1 LQGQIATEGGGE
13 MKRISALVFL
23 LVISASAAS
32 GRSLPTVEPDKV
44 GLSPERLQRIG
55 EVFQQEI
62 EQGKLPGAI
71 VLIARKGEVAYFES
85 FGVRDPESAAPM
97 PKDAIFRIYSMT
109 KPLVS
114 VAAMIL
120 MEEGRLQL
128 ADPVSKFLPEF
139 AELQVSVPSADAYGK
154 VTYGFVPAERPITVQ
169 DLLRHTAGLAYGEL
183 TANAA
188 VQEAYAGIGVY
199 KPDGLPF
206 EARDVA
212 PAEQIVGLAKAPL
225 VHQPGT
231 VWEYSLASDVL
242 GRVVEK
248 ACGMRLG
255 DFLEQRLFTPLGMVD
270 TGFSVAEADMAR
282 LAEPLAT
289 DPATGGANRL
299 IDVSAPPV
307 NDSGGAGAVSTAG
320 DYALFAQMLLNG
332 GELNGARILSPTTV
346 RLMASDHLGSRIE
359 APVTPGELLLGTPG
373 YTFGLGFA
381 VREAPGIA
389 AIPGSEGE
397 FMWAGY
403 GGTFFWIDPEQELV
417 GVLMTQAP
425 GPSRAYYRRH
435 VKQLVYQAIVE

>member
-1 LQGQIATEGGGE
+1 

-23 LVISASAAS
+23 FVILASAAW

-62 EQGKLPGAI
+62 DQGKLPGAI
-71 VLIARKGEVAYFES
+71 VLIARRGEVAYFES
-85 FGVRDPESAAPM
+85 FGARDPVSAAPM

-139 AELQVSVPSADAYGK
+139 AELQVSVPSTDAYGK
-154 VTYGFVPAERPITVQ
+154 VTYGLVPAERPITVQ

-212 PAEQIVGLAKAPL
+212 PAEEIVGLAKAPL

-248 ACGMRLG
+248 ASGMRLG
-255 DFLEQRLFTPLGMVD
+255 DFLEERLFTPLGMVD
-270 TGFSVAEADMAR
+270 TGFAVPEADMAR

-289 DPATGGANRL
+289 DPATGGPNRL
-299 IDVSAPPV
+299 IDVSAPPA
-307 NDSGGAGAVSTAG
+307 NDSGGAGAVSTAS

-332 GELNGARILSPTTV
+332 GELNGAQILSPTTV
-346 RLMASDHLGSRIE
+346 RLMASEHLGSRIE

-381 VREAPGIA
+381 VREEPGIA
-389 AIPGSEGE
+389 AIPGSQGE

-435 VKQLVYQAIVE
+435 IKQLVYQAIVD

>member
-1 LQGQIATEGGGE
+1 

-23 LVISASAAS
+23 VVISASAAW

-44 GLSPERLQRIG
+44 GLSSERLQRIG

-62 EQGKLPGAI
+62 DQDKLPGAI

-139 AELQVSVPSADAYGK
+139 AELQVSMPSTDAYGK
-154 VTYGFVPAERPITVQ
+154 VTYGLVPAERPITVQ

-188 VQEAYAGIGVY
+188 VQEAYAAIGVY

-212 PAEQIVGLAKAPL
+212 PAEEIVGLAKAPL

-248 ACGMRLG
+248 ASGMRLG
-255 DFLEQRLFTPLGMVD
+255 DFLDQRLFTPLGMVD
-270 TGFSVAEADMAR
+270 TGFSVPAADMAR

-289 DPATGGANRL
+289 DPATGAPNRM
-299 IDVSAPPV
+299 IDVSAPPA
-307 NDSGGAGAVSTAG
+307 NDSGGAGAVSTAS

-381 VREAPGIA
+381 VREEPGIA
-389 AIPGSEGE
+389 AIPGSQGE

-435 VKQLVYQAIVE
+435 IKQLVYQAIVD

>member
-1 LQGQIATEGGGE
+1 
-13 MKRISALVFL
+13 MKRVSALVCVFVL
-23 LVISASAAS
+23 MASVAW
-32 GRSLPTVEPDKV
+32 GRSLPTVEPEKV
-44 GLSPERLQRIG
+44 GLSSERLQRIG
-55 EVFQQEI
+55 RVFQQEI
-62 EQGKLPGAI
+62 DQGRLPGAI

-85 FGVRDPESAAPM
+85 FGLRDPASEAPM

-139 AELQVSVPSADAYGK
+139 AELQVSVPQTDAFGSVAY
-154 VTYGFVPAERPITVQ
+154 TRVPAERQVTVQ
-169 DLLRHTAGLAYGEL
+169 DLLRHTAGLAYGEI
-183 TANAA
+183 TGNTEVKEVYAA
-188 VQEAYAGIGVY
+188 IGVY

-212 PAEQIVGLAKAPL
+212 PAEEIVGLAKAPL
-225 VHQPGT
+225 IHQPGT
-231 VWEYSLASDVL
+231 VWEYSLATDVL

-248 ACGMRLG
+248 ASGMRLG
-255 DFLEQRLFTPLGMVD
+255 DFLEQRLFGPLGMVD
-270 TGFSVAEADMAR
+270 TGFSVPEADMAR

-289 DPATGGANRL
+289 DPATGNPNEL
-299 IDVSAPPV
+299 IDVSTQPA
-307 NDSGGAGAVSTAG
+307 NDSGGAGAVSTAS
-320 DYALFAQMLLNG
+320 DYSLFAQMLLSG
-332 GELNGARILSPTTV
+332 GQLDGARILSPTTV
-346 RLMASDHLGSRIE
+346 RLMASDHLGSRIA
-359 APVTPGELLLGTPG
+359 APATPGELLLGTPG

-381 VREAPGIA
+381 VREEPGIA

-403 GGTFFWIDPEQELV
+403 AGTYFWIDPKEELV

>member
-1 LQGQIATEGGGE
+1 
-13 MKRISALVFL
+13 MKRITALVF
-23 LVISASAAS
+23 VFVFSASAAW
-32 GRSLPTVEPDKV
+32 GRSLPAVEPDKV

-55 EVFQQEI
+55 EIFQQEI
-62 EQGKLPGAI
+62 EEGKLPGAI

-85 FGVRDPESAAPM
+85 FGVRDPESTAPM
-97 PKDAIFRIYSMT
+97 PKDAVFRIYSMT

-154 VTYGFVPAERPITVQ
+154 VTYGLVPAERSITIQ

-188 VQEAYAGIGVY
+188 VKEAYAGIGVY

-212 PAEQIVGLAKAPL
+212 PAEEIVGLAKAPL
-225 VHQPGT
+225 IHQPGT

-248 ACGMRLG
+248 ASGMRLG

-270 TGFSVAEADMAR
+270 TGFSVPDADMAR
-282 LAEPLAT
+282 LAERLAT
-289 DPATGGANRL
+289 DPATGGPNRL
-299 IDVSAPPV
+299 IDVSAPPA
-307 NDSGGAGAVSTAG
+307 NDSGGAGAVSTAS

-346 RLMASDHLGSRIE
+346 RLMASDHLSSRIE

-381 VREAPGIA
+381 VREGPGVA

-425 GPSRAYYRRH
+425 GPGRAYYRRH
-435 VKQLVYQAIVE
+435 IKQLVYQAIVD

>member
-1 LQGQIATEGGGE
+1 

-23 LVISASAAS
+23 FIISASAAW
-32 GRSLPTVEPDKV
+32 GGSLPTVEPDKV

-62 EQGKLPGAI
+62 DQGKLPGAI
-71 VLIARKGEVAYFES
+71 VLIARKGEVAYLES

-120 MEEGRLQL
+120 VEDGRLQL
-128 ADPVSKFLPEF
+128 ADPVSKFLPEL

-154 VTYGFVPAERPITVQ
+154 VTYGLVPAERPITVQ

-212 PAEQIVGLAKAPL
+212 PAEEIVGLAKAPL
-225 VHQPGT
+225 IHQPGT

-248 ACGMRLG
+248 ASGLRLG

-270 TGFSVAEADMAR
+270 TGFSVPEADMAR

-289 DPATGGANRL
+289 DPATGGPNRL
-299 IDVSAPPV
+299 IDVSAPPA
-307 NDSGGAGAVSTAG
+307 NDSGGAGAVSTAS

-381 VREAPGIA
+381 VREEPGIA

-425 GPSRAYYRRH
+425 GPSRAYYRRQI
-435 VKQLVYQAIVE
+435 KQLVYQAIVQ

>member
-1 LQGQIATEGGGE
+1 
-13 MKRISALVFL
+13 MKRVSALVCVFVL
-23 LVISASAAS
+23 MASVAW
-32 GRSLPTVEPDKV
+32 GRSLPTVEPEKV
-44 GLSPERLQRIG
+44 GLSSERLQRIG
-55 EVFQQEI
+55 RVFQQEI
-62 EQGKLPGAI
+62 DQGRLPGAI

-85 FGVRDPESAAPM
+85 FGLRDPASEAPM

-139 AELQVSVPSADAYGK
+139 AELQVSVPQTDAFGAVAY
-154 VTYGFVPAERPITVQ
+154 TRVPAERQVTVQ
-169 DLLRHTAGLAYGEL
+169 DLLRHTAGLAYGEITGNTEVKEVY
-183 TANAA
+183 TA
-188 VQEAYAGIGVY
+188 IGVY

-212 PAEQIVGLAKAPL
+212 PAEEIVGLAKAPL
-225 VHQPGT
+225 IHQPGT
-231 VWEYSLASDVL
+231 VWEYSLATDVL

-248 ACGMRLG
+248 ASGMRLG
-255 DFLEQRLFTPLGMVD
+255 DFLEQRLFGPLGMVD
-270 TGFSVAEADMAR
+270 TGFSVPEADMAR

-289 DPATGGANRL
+289 DPATGNSNEL
-299 IDVSAPPV
+299 IDVSTQPA
-307 NDSGGAGAVSTAG
+307 NDSGGAGAVSTAS
-320 DYALFAQMLLNG
+320 DYSLFAQMLLSG
-332 GELNGARILSPTTV
+332 GQLDGARILSPTTV
-346 RLMASDHLGSRIE
+346 RLMASDHLGSRIA
-359 APVTPGELLLGTPG
+359 APATPGELLLGTPG

-381 VREAPGIA
+381 VREEPGIA

-403 GGTFFWIDPEQELV
+403 AGTYFWIDPKEELV

>member
-1 LQGQIATEGGGE
+1 LQGQIATEGGGK
-13 MKRISALVFL
+13 MKRIGALVFL

-199 KPDGLPF
+199 QPDGLPF

-248 ACGMRLG
+248 ASGMRLG

-282 LAEPLAT
+282 LAEPLAM
-289 DPATGGANRL
+289 DPATGGPNRL
-299 IDVSAPPV
+299 IDVSAPPA
-307 NDSGGAGAVSTAG
+307 NDSGGAGAVSTAS
-320 DYALFAQMLLNG
+320 DYALFAQMLLGG

-435 VKQLVYQAIVE
+435 IKQLVYQAIVE

>member
-1 LQGQIATEGGGE
+1 

-23 LVISASAAS
+23 FVIFASAAWA
-32 GRSLPTVEPDKV
+32 RSLPTVEPDKV

-62 EQGKLPGAI
+62 EEGKLPGAI

-120 MEEGRLQL
+120 VEEGRLQL

-154 VTYGFVPAERPITVQ
+154 VTYGLVPAERPITVQ

-212 PAEQIVGLAKAPL
+212 PAKQIVGLAKAPL

-248 ACGMRLG
+248 ASGMRLG

-270 TGFSVAEADMAR
+270 TGFSVPAADMAR

-289 DPATGGANRL
+289 DPATGSPNRL
-299 IDVSAPPV
+299 IDISAPPA
-307 NDSGGAGAVSTAG
+307 NDSGGAGAVSTAS

-332 GELNGARILSPTTV
+332 GELNGARVLSPTTV

-381 VREAPGIA
+381 VREEPGIA

-435 VKQLVYQAIVE
+435 IKQLVYQAIVD

>member
-1 LQGQIATEGGGE
+1 
-13 MKRISALVFL
+13 MKRVSALVCVFV
-23 LVISASAAS
+23 LVASVAW
-32 GRSLPTVEPDKV
+32 GRSLPTVEPEKV
-44 GLSPERLQRIG
+44 GLSSERLQRIG
-55 EVFQQEI
+55 RVFQQEI
-62 EQGKLPGAI
+62 DQGRLPGAI

-85 FGVRDPESAAPM
+85 FGLRDPASEAPM

-139 AELQVSVPSADAYGK
+139 AELQVSVPQTDAFGSVAY
-154 VTYGFVPAERPITVQ
+154 TRVPAERQVTVQ
-169 DLLRHTAGLAYGEL
+169 DLLRHTAGLAYGEITGNTEVKEVY
-183 TANAA
+183 TA
-188 VQEAYAGIGVY
+188 IGVY

-212 PAEQIVGLAKAPL
+212 PAEEIVGLAKAPL
-225 VHQPGT
+225 IHQPGT
-231 VWEYSLASDVL
+231 VWEYSLATDVL

-248 ACGMRLG
+248 ASGMRLG
-255 DFLEQRLFTPLGMVD
+255 DFLEQRLFGPLGMVD
-270 TGFSVAEADMAR
+270 TGFSVPEADMAR

-289 DPATGGANRL
+289 DPATGNSNEL
-299 IDVSAPPV
+299 IDVSTQPA
-307 NDSGGAGAVSTAG
+307 NDSGGAGAVSTAS
-320 DYALFAQMLLNG
+320 DYSLFAQMLLSG
-332 GELNGARILSPTTV
+332 GQLDGARILSPTTV
-346 RLMASDHLGSRIE
+346 RLMASDHLGSRIA
-359 APVTPGELLLGTPG
+359 APATPGELLLGTPG

-381 VREAPGIA
+381 VREEPGIA

-403 GGTFFWIDPEQELV
+403 AGTYFWIDPKEELV